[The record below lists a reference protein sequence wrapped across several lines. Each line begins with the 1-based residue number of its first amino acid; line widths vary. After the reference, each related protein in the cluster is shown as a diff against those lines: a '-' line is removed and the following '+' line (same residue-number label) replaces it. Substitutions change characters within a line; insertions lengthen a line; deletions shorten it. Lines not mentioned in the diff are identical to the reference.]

1 MFDVLEQ
8 CPPDE
13 SGIVGVGV
21 VSKRGQNRRNQR
33 GVPVY
38 GASADIA
45 TARKPRA
52 EPHKAFGECCGHR
65 SLFQG
70 FDPVDFDKM
79 RWTRTSLRI
88 ESAR

>member
-1 MFDVLEQ
+1 M
-8 CPPDE
+8 
-13 SGIVGVGV
+13 
-21 VSKRGQNRRNQR
+21 
-33 GVPVY
+33 Y
-38 GASADIA
+38 GAGADIA

-52 EPHKAFGECCGHR
+52 EPHKAFGDCCGHR